1 MTRTRNRVAGR
12 IRGPVAPSS
21 AALLVVAV
29 AFALV
34 AGACGDGSRPTPSSS
49 QAAGAG
55 ASSSP
60 GSSGDPGPA
69 ATAWPGNAVLGIE
82 ALGSSDAQILAAI
95 NDFNRG
101 IATEDLALMR
111 RAADGLAGLDV
122 LLPNMAKINI
132 YEPMRPFAARYEAA
146 ITGIVASAK
155 QVRSAID
162 AGDAAAITTSSQA
175 LIASL
180 GAYTAVQ
187 PELASWVDQSIKQ
200 RRLLVK

>member
-12 IRGPVAPSS
+12 VRGPRGPSS
-21 AALLVVAV
+21 AALLGLAVAV
-29 AFALV
+29 ALV
-34 AGACGDGSRPTPSSS
+34 AGGCGDGSRPTSGSS
-49 QAAGAG
+49 QVGVAD

-60 GSSGDPGPA
+60 GLSGDPGPA

-82 ALGSSDAQILAAI
+82 ALGTADGQILAAI

-101 IATEDLALMR
+101 IATEDLTLMR

-146 ITGIVASAK
+146 ITGMVAAAK
-155 QVRSAID
+155 AVRSAID
-162 AGDAAAITTSSQA
+162 AGDAAAITTSSKA

-180 GAYTAVQ
+180 GAYTDVQ